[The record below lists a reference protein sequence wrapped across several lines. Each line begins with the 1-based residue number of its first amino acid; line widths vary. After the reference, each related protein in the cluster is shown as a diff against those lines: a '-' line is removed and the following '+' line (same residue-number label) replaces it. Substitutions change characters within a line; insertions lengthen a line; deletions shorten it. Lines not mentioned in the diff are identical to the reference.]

1 MKLNHLSQY
10 PFIPKTKMLE
20 TEILDWLQT
29 ISSWYII
36 LPLIIVILRWKTHD
50 VFRRRVAYYV
60 IFNICFTSIGTILSK
75 LNINYLFLFYLA
87 SPMLLWIVFST
98 YQSVIGEY
106 KIWKLITILSIAFT
120 VFVVIDMFFI
130 EDFRNKFPN
139 YVYPPQEIIELIIIY
154 YYLYIF
160 SKEARRDFSSLW
172 ISIGIGSSALITLIV
187 LLYNPYLGFV
197 PNTLGYFI
205 WAGLGSFSSI
215 ISYSCVAYGLYIAQS
230 KIELNALNKTP

>member
-1 MKLNHLSQY
+1 MNLLSPY
-10 PFIPKTKMLE
+10 LFTPKIKMLE
-20 TEILDWLQT
+20 TKILAWLQT
-29 ISSWYII
+29 ISSWYIL
-36 LPLIIVILRWKTHD
+36 LPLMIVILRWKTHD
-50 VFRRRVAYYV
+50 VFHRRVAYYV
-60 IFNICFTSIGTILSK
+60 IFNICFTSIGTILAK
-75 LNINYLFLFYLA
+75 LDINYLFLFYLA
-87 SPMLLWIVFST
+87 SPMLLWIVFNI

-106 KIWKLITILSIAFT
+106 KIWKMITILTIAFS
-120 VFVVIDMFFI
+120 VFVVVDMFWI
-130 EDFRNKFPN
+130 EDFRSKFPN
-139 YVYPPQEIIELIIIY
+139 NVYPPQEVIELIIIY

-215 ISYSCVAYGLYIAQS
+215 ISYSCVAYGLHIAQP
-230 KIELNALNKTP
+230 KMN